1 MKRSGSHGHAKRST
15 GTRLGTSDGRG
26 WKGLL
31 AQRWSHSEGE
41 LDKREAG
48 YNEIMVL
55 LEGRLSVRRRGDG
68 RLEKFAAVPGTVA
81 LCPRGVREDML
92 YLGGK
97 VCESVYLLFP
107 DSPLS
112 ETALRE
118 FDVDPDKVGLRYVG
132 GFPDP
137 LIEQVARTIRAEMI
151 DPKPSGKML
160 VETLTS
166 ALWVHILRHYS
177 NLNSVSVPLPVA
189 RGALDPRRLR
199 LVKDFIEA
207 HLGED
212 LSIEALANEACLSPF
227 HFARAFKAA
236 TGTAPHSYLTDR
248 RMEKAK
254 YLIAGGRIPIAKI
267 ACLCGFSSQ
276 AYFTTWFKRIV
287 GTTPGAYR
295 VGSSKCTDG
304 LQGAI

>member
-1 MKRSGSHGHAKRST
+1 MKRLGRHTHAKRAT

-31 AQRWSHSEGE
+31 AERWSHSEGE
-41 LDKREAG
+41 LDSREAG
-48 YNEIMVL
+48 YNEVTVL

-68 RLEKFAAVPGTVA
+68 RLEKFEAVPGTVG

-92 YLGGK
+92 YLDG
-97 VCESVYLLFP
+97 EIYDSVFLLLP
-107 DSPLS
+107 ESPLS

-118 FDVDPDKVGLRYVG
+118 FDVDPDKVGLSYVS
-132 GFPDP
+132 GFRDP
-137 LIEQVARTIRAEMI
+137 LIEQIARTIHAEMI

-166 ALWVHILRHYS
+166 ALGVHILRHYS
-177 NLNSVSVPLPVA
+177 NLNPASVSLPVA

-199 LVKDFIEA
+199 WVKDFIEA

-236 TGTAPHSYLTDR
+236 SGTAPHSYVTDR

-254 YLIAGGRIPIAKI
+254 FLITEGRIPIAEI
-267 ACLCGFSSQ
+267 AHLSGFSSH
-276 AYFTTWFKRIV
+276 AYFTTWF
-287 GTTPGAYR
+287 
-295 VGSSKCTDG
+295 
-304 LQGAI
+304 Q

>member
-1 MKRSGSHGHAKRST
+1 MNRLGSHGHAKRST

-68 RLEKFAAVPGTVA
+68 RLEKFAAVPGTVG

-248 RMEKAK
+248 RIEKAK

-276 AYFTTWFKRIV
+276 AYFTTWFKRVV
-287 GTTPGAYR
+287 GTTPAEYRKHVSGAA
-295 VGSSKCTDG
+295 TPPF
-304 LQGAI
+304 LH